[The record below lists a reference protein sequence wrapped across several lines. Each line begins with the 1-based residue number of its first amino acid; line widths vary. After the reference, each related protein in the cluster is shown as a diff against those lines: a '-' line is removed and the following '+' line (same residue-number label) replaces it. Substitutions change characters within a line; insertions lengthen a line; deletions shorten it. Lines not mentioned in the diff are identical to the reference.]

1 MPPMTTPAPTAPDSL
16 RLDVWLWAAR
26 FWKTRSQAKQ
36 AADAGRV
43 EVDGVV
49 AKPSRLLK
57 VGQTLGIQREGER
70 FVVTVLALSE
80 RRGSGADAALLYRE
94 SAESIAAREA
104 ERAARRA
111 GALGYRPP
119 EGRPDRDARRQ
130 LGALKGQDEVG

>member
-1 MPPMTTPAPTAPDSL
+1 MRETVAPDSV

-26 FWKTRSQAKQ
+26 FFKTRSQAKQ

-43 EVDGVV
+43 EVEGQP
-49 AKPSRLLK
+49 AKPSRLVK
-57 VGQTLGIQREGER
+57 VGQRLKVQRAGEDYR
-70 FVVTVLALSE
+70 ITVLALSE
-80 RRGSGADAALLYRE
+80 QRGSGADAARLYE
-94 SAESIAAREA
+94 ETAESIAAREA

-130 LGALKGQDEVG
+130 LGALKGQDAAD

>member
-1 MPPMTTPAPTAPDSL
+1 MPENEAPDSV

-26 FWKTRSQAKQ
+26 FFKTRSQAKQ

-43 EVDGVV
+43 LVEGQP

-57 VGQTLGIQREGER
+57 RGQRLIVQRAGEDCAI
-70 FVVTVLALSE
+70 TVLALSE
-80 RRGSGADAALLYRE
+80 RRGSAADAARLYVE
-94 SAESIAAREA
+94 AAESIAAREA

-119 EGRPDRDARRQ
+119 EGRPERDARRQ
-130 LGALKGQDEVG
+130 LGALKLQDREGD

>member
-1 MPPMTTPAPTAPDSL
+1 MPAPIAPDSL

-26 FWKTRSQAKQ
+26 FYKTRSQAKQ

-43 EVDGVV
+43 EVEGQP

-57 VGQTLGIQREGER
+57 VGQQLRVQRAGEAYAI
-70 FVVTVLALSE
+70 TVLALSE
-80 RRGSGADAALLYRE
+80 RRGSGADAARLYVE
-94 SAESIAAREA
+94 SPESVVAREA

-111 GALGYRPP
+111 GAMGYRPP

-130 LGALKGQDEVG
+130 LGALKEQEPGSD